1 MKILINVAIAVAG
14 IFLAVGSV
22 YAKSNGAAKNVALAD
37 RILSDTLMTRV
48 DSMAREILAGRMPT
62 ASILM
67 SRKNYLVFLFWRDI
81 ASRCKRSALSIVF
94 IF

>member
-48 DSMAREILAGRMPT
+48 DSMAREIPGGRI
-62 ASILM
+62 ADRGYSHVSEKL
-67 SRKNYLVFLFWRDI
+67 SRLPFMEGHRF
-81 ASRCKRSALSIVF
+81 AM
-94 IF
+94 